1 MAIVKKNTNVEI
13 ITVDNISNEIEY
25 NENNFVNNIKNYIN
39 NISEEER
46 RESGFSKEEIYNFF
60 IDIIIPKTK
69 VLFNLMKKYITCQ
82 LSLID
87 VVSYLEPF
95 LVYTDNLTF
104 TQYRLIVDF
113 INEKISY
120 YNKNF
125 LERGKIFYGLKNYK
139 TNLVNKPLPFD
150 AFPII
155 NILTDKNNLRKDV
168 FDDYDIN
175 IDVNSLTDDK
185 FTNNEILRKLIVKD
199 YSKLYSSALSI
210 QNIPLKYPDQLNVL
224 FEDDK
229 NKLGAIITAT
239 EVKFILLNS

>member
-1 MAIVKKNTNVEI
+1 MLKKNTNVEI

-46 RESGFSKEEIYNFF
+46 REEESGFSKEEIYNFF

-104 TQYRLIVDF
+104 TQYRLIIDF

-125 LERGKIFYGLKNYK
+125 LERSKIFYGLKNYK
-139 TNLVNKPLPFD
+139 TILGEVKPLSF
-150 AFPII
+150 
-155 NILTDKNNLRKDV
+155 
-168 FDDYDIN
+168 
-175 IDVNSLTDDK
+175 
-185 FTNNEILRKLIVKD
+185 
-199 YSKLYSSALSI
+199 
-210 QNIPLKYPDQLNVL
+210 
-224 FEDDK
+224 
-229 NKLGAIITAT
+229 
-239 EVKFILLNS
+239 